1 MCKHGAIYPTEEE
14 LLAVQKAVSHSERA
28 LKLVSDTLAEENSG
42 SPEQEGGECSIS
54 PSARILKGVMR
65 VGLLAKG
72 LLLRG
77 DRTVQLILLCSQKPT
92 RALLRRV
99 AEQLPQQLQMVT
111 EDKYQV
117 SSDPEADIVISS
129 CEEPRMR
136 LTVCVTSPLMRENPS
151 TDKASMGAFCPAPC
165 PTHPGGLGQ
174 RVTLLWAGVR

>member
-1 MCKHGAIYPTEEE
+1 
-14 LLAVQKAVSHSERA
+14 
-28 LKLVSDTLAEENSG
+28 
-42 SPEQEGGECSIS
+42 
-54 PSARILKGVMR
+54 
-65 VGLLAKG
+65 
-72 LLLRG
+72 
-77 DRTVQLILLCSQKPT
+77 
-92 RALLRRV
+92 
-99 AEQLPQQLQMVT
+99 MVT